1 MAIYAN
7 KSLLT
12 RVFEEGPAN
21 SLAGSAGKPCYGTL
35 VRMKEVRKHRNMAA
49 RGSVGGGPAQQKLD
63 DVELAIAYG
72 KCQRRSTKP
81 VGCID

>member
-1 MAIYAN
+1 
-7 KSLLT
+7 
-12 RVFEEGPAN
+12 
-21 SLAGSAGKPCYGTL
+21 
-35 VRMKEVRKHRNMAA
+35 MAA